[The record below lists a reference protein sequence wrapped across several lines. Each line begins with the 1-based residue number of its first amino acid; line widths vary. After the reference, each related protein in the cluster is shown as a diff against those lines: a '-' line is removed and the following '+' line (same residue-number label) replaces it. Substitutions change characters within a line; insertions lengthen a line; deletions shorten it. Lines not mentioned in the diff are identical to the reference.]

1 MRGLGI
7 DGCRTGWIAV
17 SFDTDGKREPPR
29 VVTKIETAIALGA
42 DRILIDIPIGLP
54 DTKRRDCD
62 LKAREML
69 GTARSRVFLDVRR
82 PLLRYLADN
91 DYAEANRWAK
101 DDGAGISRQLWGI
114 LPKIDEVDRIMRPEF
129 QSRIREGHP
138 ELSFMRLNGR
148 QAVSHNKKTPEG
160 AKARAELLVQA
171 GFADLDEWVTRLR
184 GTGASRDD
192 LFDACA
198 LALSAIDP
206 HRVECKQEKDA
217 RGLSMDMWY

>member
-1 MRGLGI
+1 MRTAGV

-17 SFDTDGKREPPR
+17 FFDTNGAREPPR
-29 VVTKIETAIALGA
+29 VVTEIETAIALGA

-62 LKAREML
+62 LKARAML
-69 GTARSRVFLDVRR
+69 GAARSRVFLDVRR
-82 PLLRYLADN
+82 PLLRFLPKD
-91 DYAEANRWAK
+91 DYAGANRWAK
-101 DDGAGISRQLWGI
+101 NDGAGISRQLWGI
-114 LPKIDEVDRIMRPEF
+114 LPKIDEVARIMRPEF

-160 AKARAELLVQA
+160 AKARAELLAQA
-171 GFADLDEWVTRLR
+171 GFADLDDWVTGLR
-184 GTGASRDD
+184 GSGASRDD

-198 LALSAIDP
+198 LALSALDP
-206 HRVECKQEKDA
+206 RRVESKEEKDV
-217 RGLSMDMWY
+217 RGLKMDMWY